1 MSAKVVLLC
10 EDHQTDSFVRRFLRH
25 RNIRHRDVFT
35 KPLPHGAQ
43 SGEQWVRT
51 QFPKELKVIR
61 AQRGAWLLVVIDAD
75 TRTTK
80 ATQDWLDAE
89 CRSRGVAARTGDDP
103 VIVAVPKRNIETW
116 FAFLKTDETPSE
128 DRRYPHFKRIR
139 DCRPLADKLFRMC
152 HEEQRLSPAAPP
164 SLVDAC
170 VEYRR
175 FNPRRDGPGERGR
188 LARTR

>member
-10 EDHQTDSFVRRFLRH
+10 EDSQTDSFVRRFLRH
-25 RNIRHRDVFT
+25 RRIRHRDVFT

-51 QFPKELKVIR
+51 QFPKELKAIR
-61 AQRGAWLLVVIDAD
+61 ARLGAWLVVVIDAD
-75 TRTTK
+75 ARTTE

-89 CRSRGVAARTGDDP
+89 CRSSDVAARTGEDP

-128 DRRYPHFKRIR
+128 DRRYPHLKRVR

-175 FNPRRDGPGERGR
+175 FNP
-188 LARTR
+188 